1 MDVMELPT
9 EGLST
14 RAAGLVGFEA
24 RYTLV
29 AGHLR
34 LILERDEVRR
44 WSQHLYGRVIG
55 ACTWS
60 EDRHPLAVF
69 SGDVGTGKTVTAECV
84 ANRLSLDTGREGRLL
99 KVSAD
104 IRGSGL
110 HGDMSRQIG
119 KAFADLTEQA
129 GKKRLAFL
137 LIDEADAIAT
147 QRSTEQMHQEE
158 KAGVNFLIQGLDGIR
173 RSSGRAIAMLCT
185 NRLDVLDAAIV
196 RRAAC
201 VLEFQRPSMEEAVQ
215 LLRLDLDGTDIT
227 DEQIRLLAERTTSE
241 SQNGGVGYTFSDYRQ
256 RLFPCAVAMAYPN
269 SKLTWNILSDAIEIT
284 KATPEVT

>member
-9 EGLST
+9 EALSN
-14 RAAGLVGFEA
+14 RAEGLVGFEG
-24 RYTLV
+24 RYTSV
-29 AGHLR
+29 AGQLR

-44 WSQHLYGRVIG
+44 WSQQLYGRVIG

-60 EDRHPLAVF
+60 EDRYPLAIF

-84 ANRLSLDTGREGRLL
+84 ANRLSKDTGREGRLL

-119 KAFADLTEQA
+119 KAFGDLTEQA

-158 KAGVNFLIQGLDGIR
+158 KAGVNFLIQGLDNIR
-173 RSSGRAIAMLCT
+173 RSSGRAVAMLCT

-201 VLEFQRPSMEEAVQ
+201 VLELQRPSLEEAVQ
-215 LLRLDLDGTDIT
+215 LLRLDLDGTEIT
-227 DEQIRLLAERTTSE
+227 DTQIRLLAERTVSE
-241 SQNGGVGYTFSDYRQ
+241 SQNDGVGYTFSDYRQ
-256 RLFPCAVAMAYPN
+256 RLFPCAIAMAYPH
-269 SKLTWNILSDAIEIT
+269 SKLTWNILNDAVERTI
-284 KATPEVT
+284 ASPEVT